1 VAQSNETLKVQWE
14 KKLPI
19 GPKYDYILTNHQCVS
34 VVDTSLHWAYST
46 LNESD
51 GPCSIKEHGVPTV
64 VHLHG
69 GHTDA
74 EYDGTP
80 EQFFSPDFAI
90 TGATFESKTY
100 YYDNSQ
106 SASLLWYHDHTLGIT
121 RLNTYAGMAGLYV
134 VRDELDTGK
143 ADNKNKYD
151 LNDPPMEMPCGDYEL
166 GIAIQDRLF
175 KQDGSFF
182 FPSFPGDPYYSGYI
196 DDEGVYLPNN
206 IFPNGGPTIFK
217 EFFGNVMLVN
227 GVAWP
232 AKDEVPRAPH
242 RLRILNG
249 CDSRFLIVEFE
260 QVVADAVDVA
270 TSNTQPQVL
279 LDFAL
284 VTDPS
289 TVRQTLVIA
298 PGQRVDLLVDF
309 SAVEDDKHVIMRN
322 SGSDE
327 PFGGDPVTSPADIP
341 ERVETFGRM
350 DRIML
355 FKVVAG
361 LVTPATFPT
370 TTMAPSSEHM
380 VDRTRVLAT
389 FENPDRTRA
398 LGLFEGRDVY
408 NRLMPLLGTSELA
421 TDETATKTI
430 SWDKDQISRVPQL
443 DGPMEGTM
451 TWSNPTTEIAKCGD
465 IENWEIWNVSPDAH
479 PIHVHLIQF
488 VVVERQTILWNKV
501 VDVSG
506 DDPHICPADP
516 ADSDGT
522 CLEQQAVVMHDG
534 AVASGYKIV
543 NKTTDPTPVSKDS
556 YGQYGEVGESDIV
569 IANPNEVTT
578 IQMKFDKVGRYVW
591 HCHILSHEDN
601 EMMRVIEVLPTSKRC
616 GKDKGDS
623 KSAKSKRSDKS
634 KSSENDNGG
643 KGKGSDK
650 SSIVPGKTAVKS
662 PKSEVMTLGGSVQM
676 YYFGVPLIE

>member
-1 VAQSNETLKVQWE
+1 LDTRTSTAEVEADFDRNHWNHWNDKVAIPACEKYDGDYNGTGKNPFLHDNLLNPCAIDSDTGDDVQPIFISDFPNALDTAYTFEVTGGGKGAGKGGEKTLHGTICLNVGHKTGLVNNATRVPLKTAIYGYGGRSETKEESCTWPGKTIVAQSNETLKVQWE
-14 KKLPI
+14 NKLPI
-19 GPKYDYILTNHQCVS
+19 GRKYDYILTNHQCVS

-134 VRDELDTGK
+134 LRDKFDTGK

-151 LNDPPMEMPCGDYEL
+151 LNDPPMEMPHGDYEL

-175 KQDGSFF
+175 KKDGSFF
-182 FPSFPGDPYYSGYI
+182 FPSFPGDPYYSDKIY
-196 DDEGVYLPNN
+196 DADVYLPND
-206 IFPNGGPTIFK
+206 IFPNGGPTVLT

-232 AKDEVPRAPH
+232 VKNNVPREPH

-249 CDSRFLIVEFE
+249 CGSRFLIVEFE
-260 QVVADAVDVA
+260 QVAADAVDVA
-270 TSNTQPQVL
+270 THNMQPQVL
-279 LDFAL
+279 LAFAL

-289 TVRQTLVIA
+289 TVRRTLLIA

-322 SGSDE
+322 SGSDDE
-327 PFGGDPVTSPADIP
+327 PNLGNPVTSPADIP
-341 ERVETFGRM
+341 VREETFYRM

-355 FKVVAG
+355 FKVVPG
-361 LVTPATFPT
+361 LVTPATFPA
-370 TTMAPSSEHM
+370 TTMAPSFDHM
-380 VDRTRVLAT
+380 ADRTRK
-389 FENPDRTRA
+389 
-398 LGLFEGRDVY
+398 LGLFEGRDMY
-408 NRLMPLLGTSELA
+408 NRHMLLLGTAEEAS
-421 TDETATKTI
+421 DENGKAI
-430 SWDKDQISRVPQL
+430 YWDEHQTSIFPHL
-443 DGPMEGTM
+443 DGKMEGSM
-451 TWSNPTTEIAKCGD
+451 
-465 IENWEIWNVSPDAH
+465 
-479 PIHVHLIQF
+479 
-488 VVVERQTILWNKV
+488 VV
-501 VDVSG
+501 
-506 DDPHICPADP
+506 P
-516 ADSDGT
+516 
-522 CLEQQAVVMHDG
+522 
-534 AVASGYKIV
+534 
-543 NKTTDPTPVSKDS
+543 
-556 YGQYGEVGESDIV
+556 
-569 IANPNEVTT
+569 
-578 IQMKFDKVGRYVW
+578 
-591 HCHILSHEDN
+591 
-601 EMMRVIEVLPTSKRC
+601 SKRC

-623 KSAKSKRSDKS
+623 KSAK
-634 KSSENDNGG
+634 
-643 KGKGSDK
+643 
-650 SSIVPGKTAVKS
+650 
-662 PKSEVMTLGGSVQM
+662 
-676 YYFGVPLIE
+676 